1 VPLTTKVNMT
11 PTTPKKTTS
20 YIEYKDGF
28 PYAALTIPV
37 ELREKIGKRKY
48 RKKLDAI
55 SPRKAQLEAAS
66 LVAGWK
72 KEIALHKA
80 LLDDQTRNPLLK
92 IIMEALDLR
101 KDFEKAEGSSEN
113 EGEDSEKDI
122 LRQQIE
128 DIARGR
134 IKKQEGLQVASDF
147 YRIAIGDLTLLDPLF
162 KEWSQYL
169 VAEKYETKTIDTYTK
184 DAKLFVDQF
193 VSVEKVTSD
202 SLDAWTLVLL
212 DKGMTKNTLNNRVIK
227 GIRNFWTYLK
237 DRKKIT
243 REQFNLI
250 LEATVKEK
258 STKAA
263 KSSGGREAFTPT
275 EVAKAL
281 NAIPKDDSQLQAV
294 LSIGMYTGMRIE
306 EICSLK
312 ASDVVD
318 IEDIE
323 CISIKD
329 AKTAKGNRKVPIHS
343 HLLPLI
349 DSLLETAR
357 GDAEEIPKDAYL
369 ISGLTLNKYGDRSNA
384 VGKRFGRLKT
394 TLGFDSKKVFHS
406 VRHCVVTQLDR
417 AGYRETAIADLVGHE
432 NASQTSRYS
441 EGQEVKELK
450 KMVESI
456 QYPSL

>member
-1 VPLTTKVNMT
+1 MT
-11 PTTPKKTTS
+11 PTTSKKPTS

-101 KDFEKAEGSSEN
+101 KDFEQAEGSSEN

-122 LRQQIE
+122 FRQQIE

-134 IKKQEGLQVASDF
+134 IKKQEGHKVATDF
-147 YRIAIGDLTLLDPLF
+147 YRIAVGDLTLLDPLF
-162 KEWSQYL
+162 KEWSKYL

-281 NAIPKDDSQLQAV
+281 NAIPNDDPQLQAV

-312 ASDVVD
+312 AIDVVD

-329 AKTAKGNRKVPIHS
+329 AKTSKGNRKVPIHS

-349 DSLLETAR
+349 DSLLEAAR
-357 GDAEEIPKDAYL
+357 GNAEEIPKDAYL

-417 AGYRETAIADLVGHE
+417 AGYRETSIADLVGHE

-450 KMVESI
+450 KMIESI
-456 QYPSL
+456 TYPSLKESQ

>member
-1 VPLTTKVNMT
+1 MPRTA
-11 PTTPKKTTS
+11 PKKRTI
-20 YIEYKDGF
+20 YIELKDGH
-28 PYAALTIPV
+28 PYASLTIPA
-37 ELREKIGKRKY
+37 ELREKIGKRKF
-48 RKKLDAI
+48 RKKL
-55 SPRKAQLEAAS
+55 KAASVKDVQLEAAT
-66 LVAGWK
+66 LVTKWK

-80 LLDDQTRNPLLK
+80 LLNEETRNPLLK
-92 IIMEALDLR
+92 IIREALGFKEELDSPLLNEQTKEALDLHLLT
-101 KDFEKAEGSSEN
+101 KLSEMEEKL
-113 EGEDSEKDI
+113 GEAVAVEYS
-122 LRQQIE
+122 
-128 DIARGR
+128 DIAYGR
-134 IKKQEGLQVASDF
+134 
-147 YRIAIGDLTLLDPLF
+147 TTPLLPLY
-162 KEWSQYL
+162 KEWTKNL
-169 VAEKYETKTIDTYTK
+169 VSEKYEAKTIDTYSK

-193 VSVEKVTSD
+193 NTIEKVTSN
-202 SLDAWTLVLL
+202 SIDAWVLVLL

-258 STKAA
+258 NTKAA
-263 KSSGGREAFTPT
+263 KSSGGREAFTPNEIT
-275 EVAKAL
+275 KVL
-281 NAIPKDDSQLQAV
+281 NSISKEDTQLHAV
-294 LSIGMYTGMRIE
+294 LSIGMFTGMRIE

-329 AKTAKGNRKVPIHS
+329 AKTSKGNRKVPIHS
-343 HLLPLI
+343 KLLPLI

-357 GDAEEIPKDAYL
+357 GNTEEIPKDAYL
-369 ISGLTLNKYGDRSNA
+369 IPDLTLNKYNDRSNA

-394 TLGFDSKKVFHS
+394 TLGFDGKKVFHS

-456 QYPSL
+456 NYPSLILK

>member
-1 VPLTTKVNMT
+1 MPLT
-11 PTTPKKTTS
+11 PPKKHTI
-20 YIEYKDGF
+20 YIELKDGH
-28 PYAALTIPV
+28 PYASLTIPA

-48 RKKLDAI
+48 RKKL
-55 SPRKAQLEAAS
+55 KAASHKDVQLEAAS
-66 LVAGWK
+66 LITKWK
-72 KEIALHKA
+72 KEIALHRA
-80 LLDDQTRNPLLK
+80 LINEETRNPLLK
-92 IIMEALDLR
+92 IIREALGFKEDLESPLLNEQNKEALDLHLLT
-101 KDFEKAEGSSEN
+101 KLGEMEEKL
-113 EGEDSEKDI
+113 GEAVAVEYS
-122 LRQQIE
+122 
-128 DIARGR
+128 DIAYGR
-134 IKKQEGLQVASDF
+134 
-147 YRIAIGDLTLLDPLF
+147 TTPLLPLY
-162 KEWSQYL
+162 KEWIKNL
-169 VAEKYETKTIDTYTK
+169 VAEEYEAKTIDTYSK

-193 VSVEKVTSD
+193 NTIEKVTSN
-202 SLDAWTLVLL
+202 SLDAWVLVLL

-243 REQFNLI
+243 KEQFNLI

-263 KSSGGREAFTPT
+263 KSGGGREAFTPT
-275 EVAKAL
+275 EVAKVL
-281 NAIPKDDSQLQAV
+281 DSISNEDFHLQAV
-294 LSIGMYTGMRIE
+294 LSIGMYSGMRIE

-312 ASDVVD
+312 ARDIVD

-343 HLLPLI
+343 NLLPLI
-349 DSLLETAR
+349 DLLLEAAR
-357 GDAEEIPKDAYL
+357 GNAEEMPKDAYL

-394 TLGFDSKKVFHS
+394 SLGFDSKKVFHS

-441 EGQEVKELK
+441 EGQELKELK
-450 KMVESI
+450 RMIESI
-456 QYPSL
+456 KYPLNKEST

>member
-1 VPLTTKVNMT
+1 MAPA
-11 PTTPKKTTS
+11 TPKKTTN

-28 PYAALTIPV
+28 PYAALTIPA

-48 RKKLDAI
+48 RKKLEAI

-80 LLDDQTRNPLLK
+80 LLDTETKNPLLK

-101 KDFEKAEGSSEN
+101 KEFDEASEYS
-113 EGEDSEKDI
+113 EEDGGDSEKELI
-122 LRQQIE
+122 REYIE
-128 DIARGR
+128 GLALGKIQ
-134 IKKQEGLQVASDF
+134 KQEGEKVASDF
-147 YRIAIGDLTLLDPLF
+147 YRIATGDLTLLEPLF
-162 KEWSQYL
+162 NEWSKYL
-169 VAEKYETKTIDTYTK
+169 VIEKYEAKTIDTYTK

-193 VSVEKVTSD
+193 VSMERVTGD
-202 SLDAWTLVLL
+202 SLDAWVLVLL
-212 DKGMTKNTLNNRVIK
+212 DKGMTRNTLNNRVIK

-237 DRKKIT
+237 DRKQIT
-243 REQFNLI
+243 KEQFNLI

-258 STKAA
+258 TTKAA

-281 NAIPKDDSQLQAV
+281 NAIPKEDTQLQAV
-294 LSIGMYTGMRIE
+294 LTIGMYTGMRIE

-312 ASDVVD
+312 AIDIAN

-323 CISIKD
+323 CINIKD

-343 HLLPLI
+343 NLLPLI
-349 DSLLETAR
+349 DKLLETAR

-394 TLGFDSKKVFHS
+394 SLGFDSKKVFHS

-441 EGQEVKELK
+441 EGQEVSELK

-456 QYPSL
+456 NYPPSKQ

>member
-1 VPLTTKVNMT
+1 MT
-11 PTTPKKTTS
+11 PTTPKKPTS

-28 PYAALTIPV
+28 PYAALTIPA
-37 ELREKIGKRKY
+37 ELREKLGKRKY
-48 RKKLDAI
+48 RKKLEAI
-55 SPRKAQLEAAS
+55 NLRKAQLEAAS

-92 IIMEALDLR
+92 IIMEALELR
-101 KDFEKAEGSSEN
+101 KEFEQADESSED
-113 EGEDSEKDI
+113 EGEYSDKEL
-122 LRQQIE
+122 LREQIE
-128 DIARGR
+128 MLALGR
-134 IKKQEGLQVASDF
+134 IQKQEGLQVASDF
-147 YRIAIGDLTLLDPLF
+147 YRVAVGDLTLLDPLF
-162 KEWSQYL
+162 KEWSKYL
-169 VAEKYETKTIDTYTK
+169 AAEKYEAKTIDTYTK

-193 VSVEKVTSD
+193 ISIEQVTSN
-202 SLDAWTLVLL
+202 SIDAWVLVLL

-243 REQFNLI
+243 KEQFNLI
-250 LEATVKEK
+250 LDATVKEK
-258 STKAA
+258 NTKAA

-275 EVAKAL
+275 ELSKILSAVSS
-281 NAIPKDDSQLQAV
+281 KDVQLQSV
-294 LSIGMYTGMRIE
+294 LTIGMYTGMRIE
-306 EICSLK
+306 EICSFK
-312 ASDVVD
+312 AIDVVE

-323 CISIKD
+323 CLSIKD
-329 AKTAKGNRKVPIHS
+329 AKTNAGNRIVPIHS
-343 HLLPLI
+343 SLLPLI
-349 DSLLETAR
+349 DSLLEVAR
-357 GDAEEIPKDAYL
+357 GDAKEIPKDAYL

-441 EGQEVKELK
+441 EGQEVSELK
-450 KMVESI
+450 KMIESI
-456 QYPSL
+456 KYPSLVLKSGAD

>member
-1 VPLTTKVNMT
+1 MT
-11 PTTPKKTTS
+11 PTTPKKTTN

-48 RKKLDAI
+48 RKKLEAI
-55 SPRKAQLEAAS
+55 SSRKAQLEAAS

-101 KDFEKAEGSSEN
+101 KDFEQTDESSEN
-113 EGEDSEKDI
+113 EGDYSEKDI
-122 LRQQIE
+122 FRQQIE

-134 IKKQEGLQVASDF
+134 IKKQEGHKVASDF
-147 YRIAIGDLTLLDPLF
+147 YRIATGDLTLLEPLF
-162 KEWSQYL
+162 NEWSKYL
-169 VAEKYETKTIDTYTK
+169 VAEKYEAKTIDTYTK

-193 VSVEKVTSD
+193 VSLEKVTSN
-202 SLDAWTLVLL
+202 SIDAWTLVLL

-243 REQFNLI
+243 KEQFSLI
-250 LEATVKEK
+250 LDATVKEK
-258 STKAA
+258 NTKAA
-263 KSSGGREAFTPT
+263 KSSGGREAFTPS
-275 EVAKAL
+275 EVAKVL
-281 NAIPKDDSQLQAV
+281 NAISKEDTQLQAV
-294 LSIGMYTGMRIE
+294 LSIGMFTGMRIE

-312 ASDVVD
+312 ASDVLEM
-318 IEDIE
+318 EDIE
-323 CISIKD
+323 CFNIKD

-343 HLLPLI
+343 NLLPLI
-349 DSLLETAR
+349 DTLLEAAR
-357 GDAEEIPKDAYL
+357 GDAKEIPKDAHL

-394 TLGFDSKKVFHS
+394 SLGFDSKKVFHS

-456 QYPSL
+456 KYPSLVLK

>member
-1 VPLTTKVNMT
+1 MPRTTAKK
-11 PTTPKKTTS
+11 PTI
-20 YIEYKDGF
+20 YIEFKDGH
-28 PYAALTIPV
+28 PYASLTIPA

-48 RKKLDAI
+48 RKKL
-55 SPRKAQLEAAS
+55 KAACLKDVQLEAAT
-66 LVAGWK
+66 LVAKWK

-80 LLDDQTRNPLLK
+80 LLNEETRNPLLK
-92 IIMEALDLR
+92 IIREALGFKEELESPLLSEQTKDDLDLHLLT
-101 KDFEKAEGSSEN
+101 KLGEMEEKL
-113 EGEDSEKDI
+113 GEAVAVEYS
-122 LRQQIE
+122 
-128 DIARGR
+128 DIAYGR
-134 IKKQEGLQVASDF
+134 
-147 YRIAIGDLTLLDPLF
+147 TTPLLPLY
-162 KEWSQYL
+162 KEWTKNL
-169 VAEKYETKTIDTYTK
+169 VAEKYEAKTIDTYSK

-193 VSVEKVTSD
+193 NTIERVTGNSI
-202 SLDAWTLVLL
+202 DAWTLVLL

-275 EVAKAL
+275 ELTKVL
-281 NAIPKDDSQLQAV
+281 NSISEEDTQLQAV

-312 ASDVVD
+312 AGNVVD

-349 DSLLETAR
+349 DSLLEAAR
-357 GDAEEIPKDAYL
+357 GDAQEIPKDAYL